1 MRMKRSRLRTLTIA
15 NKVVTKDA
23 EGGPVVSYNNP
34 KEFEGTLWPA
44 GGKLQIQ
51 KYGDKVDSMMNCKL
65 KGNYEIIPEGN
76 HVKYDF
82 GGFSLRE
89 DDGVFVYTDDKPD
102 YRIVSITAHKPLFM
116 ELERL

>member
-1 MRMKRSRLRTLTIA
+1 MRMKKSRLRTLKVA
-15 NKVVTKDA
+15 NKVVEKDA
-23 EGGPVVSYNNP
+23 EGGPVVSYTDS

-65 KGNYEIIPEGN
+65 KGTYKIIPEGN
-76 HVKYDF
+76 HVRYAF
-82 GGFSLRE
+82 GDFSLRE
-89 DDGVFVYTDDKPD
+89 DDRVFVYAEDAPD
-102 YRIVSITAHKPLFM
+102 YRIISITPHIPLFM